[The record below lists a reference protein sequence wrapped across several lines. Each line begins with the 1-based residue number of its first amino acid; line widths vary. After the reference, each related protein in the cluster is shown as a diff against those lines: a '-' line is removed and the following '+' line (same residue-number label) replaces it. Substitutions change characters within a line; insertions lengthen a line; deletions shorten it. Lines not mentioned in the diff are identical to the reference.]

1 MASIPD
7 FWTEALEVIRAA
19 PIGYLAIANG
29 EQPTVRAVT
38 PAYVGVTAYVATEPL
53 AFKIRAVQSN
63 PLVELMHP
71 HADFRH
77 VTLRGRAMLVEDEA
91 LKTAMWDKFPYDLA
105 EFFAEGGAEYGL
117 MAIEPFRIEL
127 MSLGD
132 YAASK
137 PPRIWRP
144 DD

>member
-19 PIGYLAIANG
+19 PIAYLAIASG

-38 PAYVGVTAYVATEPL
+38 PAYDGVTAYVATEPL
-53 AFKIRAVQSN
+53 AFKIRAVQRN
-63 PLVELMHP
+63 QLVELIHH

-77 VTLRGRAMLVEDEA
+77 VTLRARATLVEDEV

-105 EFFAEGGAEYGL
+105 EFFSEGGPEYGL
-117 MAIEPFRIEL
+117 MAIQPFRIEL

-144 DD
+144 ED